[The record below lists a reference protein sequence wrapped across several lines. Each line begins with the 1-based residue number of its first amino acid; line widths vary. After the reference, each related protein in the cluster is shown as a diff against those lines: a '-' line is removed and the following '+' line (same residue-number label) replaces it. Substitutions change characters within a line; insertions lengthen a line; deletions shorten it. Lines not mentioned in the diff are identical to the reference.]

1 MSLNKKCQ
9 GGILAITLLFS
20 LSGWAADFTSLL
32 KQAKSG
38 DEQAMLEAGS
48 LLITGKAKPDSAK
61 QTLSLLE
68 PLVAKGNVQAE
79 LMLGKAYRDGLGGVA
94 KDTGKGFEL
103 IELAAGRQGKN
114 AEAQYELGKSYY
126 KGVGTDTNLIAAYMW
141 TSLSLDDSEGDFIP
155 AARKQKQALSEM
167 LNSAQRSKA
176 NELVSQIKTV
186 YLK

>member
-9 GGILAITLLFS
+9 GGLLAITLLFT
-20 LSGWAADFTSLL
+20 LNGWAADFSGLL

-38 DEQAMLEAGS
+38 DEKAMLEAGS
-48 LLITGKAKPDSAK
+48 LLVTGKAKPENSS
-61 QTLSLLE
+61 QTLSLLQ
-68 PLVAKGNVQAE
+68 PLANKGDVQAE

-94 KDTGKGFEL
+94 KDPKKGFEL

-126 KGVGTDTNLIAAYMW
+126 KGAGTDRNLIAAYMW
-141 TSLSLDDSEGDFIP
+141 TSLSLEDSEGDFIP
-155 AARKQKQALSEM
+155 AARKQKQELSEQ
-167 LNSAQRSKA
+167 LNSAQRTKA